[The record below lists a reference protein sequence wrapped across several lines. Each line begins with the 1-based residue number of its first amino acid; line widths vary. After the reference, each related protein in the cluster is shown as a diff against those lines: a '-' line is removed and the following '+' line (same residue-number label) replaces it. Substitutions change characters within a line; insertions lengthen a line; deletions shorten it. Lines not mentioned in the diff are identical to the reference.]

1 MMFLSGAA
9 ARAGSLPLLA
19 LAAALAACTPQK
31 SIANDVARDDAERQ
45 ELINAMKHHPAL
57 EGNEAAT
64 GKPIDVPKTVPPK
77 PPGADD
83 AHDHMAPKP
92 QR

>member
-1 MMFLSGAA
+1 MMILPGAA
-9 ARAGSLPLLA
+9 VRAGSLPLLA

-31 SIANDVARDDAERQ
+31 PIANDVSREDAERQ

-57 EGNEAAT
+57 EGNEAAA
-64 GKPIDVPKTVPPK
+64 GKPIEVPKTVPPK
-77 PPGADD
+77 APGSDD
-83 AHDHMAPKP
+83 HDHMVPKP